1 MNTTG
6 ILHPTDVRTKT
17 IPKLVHSYKDG
28 KCTVCGMADPNYV
41 PADQDKPKDDSA
53 QPSDDSNIALWIAI
67 MLASGM
73 GLTATAI
80 YGRRKHSR

>member
-1 MNTTG
+1 
-6 ILHPTDVRTKT
+6 
-17 IPKLVHSYKDG
+17 
-28 KCTVCGMADPNYV
+28 MADPNYV